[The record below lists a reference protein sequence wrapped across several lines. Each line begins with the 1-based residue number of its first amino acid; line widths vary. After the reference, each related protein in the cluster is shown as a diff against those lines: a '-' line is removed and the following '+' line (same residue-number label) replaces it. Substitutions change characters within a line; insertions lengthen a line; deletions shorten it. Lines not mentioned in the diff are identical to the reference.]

1 MILNP
6 LTILTALAVVLIGS
20 LVGGRI
26 AARLHVPRVTG
37 YLVIGLLAG
46 PSFADLVGLPYA
58 IPPQALAELQLL
70 TDIALVLI
78 LVTIGGQFRTETLRR
93 WHKRIIYFSVGDFGV
108 TFLSVATTTLL
119 CNLLILKFSVVGM
132 SLWQT
137 SLFFSIF
144 LGIIAIA
151 TAPAATLMVV
161 REYEA
166 EGPAT
171 SAILT
176 LVGLNNFVSIFL
188 FAIAAHVLLQPEA
201 GISQLLFNMFGP
213 VLFGG
218 LTGFILS
225 VWAQRLELKS
235 EYKILILGG
244 VASCAAISHWLA
256 LDPLLTGLAMGVV
269 LANSS
274 PRWHL
279 IRDTLREVDY
289 PLYVAFFVVAG
300 ANLHIETLSHI
311 GVLGVAYVVARTA
324 GKIFGSIWGA
334 RLGQFDREK
343 GYHVGISLLAQAGV
357 AIGLASSLASA
368 WPEGGKLLETV
379 VLGSVIVF
387 ELIGPLAVRHGLVRA
402 GEVPILS
409 LLQKKAPIGAVEGL
423 HNVVHHF
430 RASLGMPEGHRLDDP
445 GDILVKH
452 IMRRNVETVMNDTQ
466 FNELL
471 RLIAHSRYD
480 RFPVIDEQNH
490 FIGMIDY
497 TEIRNLLF
505 EPSLAQLVVASDL
518 ATPAHHAVAPEQT
531 LREAM
536 KILQLNR
543 NISFFPVID
552 PEEPEHLLGI
562 LSQNDVLAAFRRKE
576 ID

>member
-1 MILNP
+1 MTLTPLIIL
-6 LTILTALAVVLIGS
+6 ASLAVVLIGS
-20 LVGGRI
+20 LIGGRL
-26 AARLHVPRVTG
+26 AARMHVPRVTG

-46 PSFADLVGLPYA
+46 PSFADLFGLPYL
-58 IPPQALAELQLL
+58 ISPQALNELQLL
-70 TDIALVLI
+70 TDVALVLI
-78 LVTIGGQFRTETLRR
+78 LVTIGGQFRTENLHR
-93 WHKRIIYFSVGDFGV
+93 WRKRIIYFSFGEVGI
-108 TFLSVATTTLL
+108 TFLSVALATLV
-119 CNLLILKFSVVGM
+119 CNLFLLKFSVAGL

-176 LVGLNNFVSIFL
+176 LVGLNNFISIFA
-188 FAIAAHVLLQPEA
+188 FAIAAHVLLHPTSDI
-201 GISQLLFNMFGP
+201 GLLLHRLLGP
-213 VLFGG
+213 LLIGG
-218 LTGFILS
+218 VTGFILS
-225 VWAQRLELKS
+225 VWAQRLELSS
-235 EYKILILGG
+235 EFKILILGG
-244 VASCAAISHWLA
+244 VTISAAASHWLDF
-256 LDPLLTGLAMGVV
+256 DPLLTGLAMGVV

-279 IRDTLREVDY
+279 IRDALREVDY

-300 ANLHIETLSHI
+300 ANLHIETLGHI
-311 GVLGVAYVVARTA
+311 GIIGVAYVLSRTA
-324 GKIFGSIWGA
+324 GKVFGSIWGA
-334 RLGQFDREK
+334 RLGQFDSEK
-343 GYHVGISLLAQAGV
+343 GFHVGISLLAQAGV
-357 AIGLASSLASA
+357 AIGLANSLAID
-368 WPEGGKLLETV
+368 WPEGGNLIKTV

-409 LLQKKAPIGAVEGL
+409 LLQKKTPIGAVEGL

-430 RASLGMPEGHRLDDP
+430 RTSLGMPVGHRLDDP
-445 GDILVKH
+445 GDIMVKH
-452 IMRRNVETVMNDTQ
+452 IMRRNVETIQNDTR

-480 RFPVIDEQNH
+480 RFPVVDERNH

-536 KILQLNR
+536 KTLQQNR
-543 NISFFPVID
+543 NISFFPVVD

-562 LSQNDVLAAFRRKE
+562 LSQNDLLAAFRRKE

>member
-1 MILNP
+1 MTLNP
-6 LTILTALAVVLIGS
+6 LTILTAMAVVLIGS
-20 LVGGRI
+20 LVGGRL

-37 YLVIGLLAG
+37 YLVVGLLAG
-46 PSFADLVGLPYA
+46 PSFADLFGLPYA
-58 IPPQALAELQLL
+58 ITPQALDELRLL

-78 LVTIGGQFRTETLRR
+78 LVTIGGQFRTENLRR
-93 WHKRIIYFSVGDFGV
+93 WHKRIIYFSLGEIGL
-108 TFLSVATTTLL
+108 TFIVVALTTFF
-119 CNLLILKFSVVGM
+119 CNFLVLRFSVDGI
-132 SLWQT
+132 SLLQT
-137 SLFFSIF
+137 SFYFSIF

-151 TAPAATLMVV
+151 TAPAATLMVI

-166 EGPAT
+166 EGPST

-176 LVGLNNFVSIFL
+176 LVGLNNFISIFA
-188 FAIAAHVLLQPEA
+188 FAIAAHLILHPSTDLGLL
-201 GISQLLFNMFGP
+201 LVNLFGP
-213 VLFGG
+213 LLLGG

-225 VWAQRLELKS
+225 VWAQRLELPS
-235 EYKILILGG
+235 EYKIIILGG
-244 VASCAAISHWLA
+244 VATCAATSHWLN

-279 IRDTLREVDY
+279 MRDALREVDY
-289 PLYVAFFVVAG
+289 PLYVAFFVIAG
-300 ANLHIETLSHI
+300 ANLHIETLGHI
-311 GVLGVAYVVARTA
+311 GMIGIAYVVARVV
-324 GKIFGSIWGA
+324 GKILGAIWGA
-334 RLGQFDREK
+334 RLGQFHRDK
-343 GYHVGISLLAQAGV
+343 GYNVGLGLLAQAGV
-357 AIGLASSLASA
+357 AIGLASSLASE
-368 WPEGGKLLETV
+368 WPGGGQLLQTV
-379 VLGSVIVF
+379 ILGSVIVF
-387 ELIGPLAVRHGLVRA
+387 ELVGPLAVRHGLVRA

-409 LLQKKAPIGAVEGL
+409 LLQKKAPIGAVEGV

-430 RASLGMPEGHRLDDP
+430 RASLGLPEGHRLDDP

-452 IMRRNVETVMNDTQ
+452 IMRRNVETVQNDTR

-471 RLIAHSRYD
+471 QLIAHSRYD
-480 RFPVIDEQNH
+480 RFPVVDGQNH
-490 FIGMIDY
+490 FVGMIDY

-518 ATPAHHAVAPEQT
+518 ATPAHHAIAPEQT

-536 KILQLNR
+536 KTLQLNR
-543 NISFFPVID
+543 NISFFPVVD

-562 LSQNDVLAAFRRKE
+562 LNQNDVLAAFRRKE

>member
-1 MILNP
+1 MTLDPLIIL
-6 LTILTALAVVLIGS
+6 AAMAVVLIGS
-20 LVGGRI
+20 LIGGRV

-37 YLVIGLLAG
+37 YLLIGLFAG
-46 PSFADLVGLPYA
+46 PSFADLFGLPYA
-58 IPPQALAELQLL
+58 ITPQALEELQLL

-78 LVTIGGQFRTETLRR
+78 LVTIGGQFQTENLRR
-93 WHKRIIYFSVGDFGV
+93 WRKRIVYFSLGEIGL
-108 TFLSVATTTLL
+108 TFAAVAVATFF
-119 CNLLILKFSVVGM
+119 CNLLFLKFSVSGL
-132 SLWQT
+132 SLVQT
-137 SLFFSIF
+137 SFYFSIF
-144 LGIIAIA
+144 LGIISIA
-151 TAPAATLMVV
+151 TAPAATLMVI

-166 EGPAT
+166 EGPST

-176 LVGLNNFVSIFL
+176 LVGLNNFISIFA
-188 FAIAAHVLLQPEA
+188 FAIAAHLLLHPTSDL
-201 GISQLLFNMFGP
+201 GLLLVNLFGP
-213 VLFGG
+213 LILGS

-225 VWAQRLELKS
+225 VWAQRLELSS
-235 EYKILILGG
+235 EYKIIILGG
-244 VASCAAISHWLA
+244 VTTCAAVSHWLK

-279 IRDTLREVDY
+279 MRDALREVDY
-289 PLYVAFFVVAG
+289 PLYVAFFVIAG

-311 GVLGVAYVVARTA
+311 GIIGISYVAARTI
-324 GKIFGSIWGA
+324 GKILGSIWGA
-334 RLGQFDREK
+334 RLGRFHRDM
-343 GYHVGISLLAQAGV
+343 GFNVGLSLLAQAGV
-357 AIGLASSLASA
+357 AIGLASSLASE
-368 WPEGGKLLETV
+368 WPDGGALLQTV

-387 ELIGPLAVRHGLVRA
+387 ELVGPLAVRHGLVRA

-409 LLQKKAPIGAVEGL
+409 LLQKKAPIGTVEGL

-430 RASLGMPEGHRLDDP
+430 RGSLGMPEGHRLDDP
-445 GDILVKH
+445 GDIMVKH
-452 IMRRNVETVMNDTQ
+452 IMRRNVETIRNNTP
-466 FNELL
+466 FNEMLN
-471 RLIAHSRYD
+471 LIAHSRYD
-480 RFPVIDEQNH
+480 CFPVVDERSH

-505 EPSLAQLVVASDL
+505 EPSLARLVVASDL
-518 ATPAHHAVAPEQT
+518 AAPAHHAIEPEQT

-536 KILQLNR
+536 QTLQLHQ
-543 NISFFPVID
+543 NISYFPVID

>member
-1 MILNP
+1 M
-6 LTILTALAVVLIGS
+6 
-20 LVGGRI
+20 
-26 AARLHVPRVTG
+26 
-37 YLVIGLLAG
+37 
-46 PSFADLVGLPYA
+46 
-58 IPPQALAELQLL
+58 
-70 TDIALVLI
+70 
-78 LVTIGGQFRTETLRR
+78 
-93 WHKRIIYFSVGDFGV
+93 
-108 TFLSVATTTLL
+108 
-119 CNLLILKFSVVGM
+119 
-132 SLWQT
+132 
-137 SLFFSIF
+137 
-144 LGIIAIA
+144 
-151 TAPAATLMVV
+151 
-161 REYEA
+161 
-166 EGPAT
+166 
-171 SAILT
+171 
-176 LVGLNNFVSIFL
+176 VGLNNFIAIFA
-188 FAIAAHVLLQPEA
+188 FAIAAHVILHPTSDIGL
-201 GISQLLFNMFGP
+201 LLFRLGGP
-213 VLFGG
+213 LLLGG

-225 VWAQRLELKS
+225 VWAQRLELPS

-244 VASCAAISHWLA
+244 VAACAATSHWLDF
-256 LDPLLTGLAMGVV
+256 DPLLTGLAMGVV

-279 IRDTLREVDY
+279 IRDALREVDY

-300 ANLHIETLSHI
+300 ANLHIETLGHI
-311 GVLGVAYVVARTA
+311 GVIGVVYVLARTT
-324 GKIFGSIWGA
+324 GKILGAIWGA

-357 AIGLASSLASA
+357 AIGLASSLAA
-368 WPEGGKLLETV
+368 EWPEGGKLLETV

-409 LLQKKAPIGAVEGL
+409 LLQKKAPIGAVEGV

-452 IMRRNVETVMNDTQ
+452 IMRRNVETIQNDTR

-480 RFPVIDEQNH
+480 RFPVVDERSH

-518 ATPAHHAVAPEQT
+518 ATPAHHAIDPEQT

-536 KILQLNR
+536 KTLQRHR
-543 NISFFPVID
+543 NISFFPVIH

-562 LSQNDVLAAFRRKE
+562 LNQNDVLAAFRRKE
-576 ID
+576 IE

>member
-1 MILNP
+1 MTLNP

-20 LVGGRI
+20 LIGGRL
-26 AARLHVPRVTG
+26 AARMHVPRVTG

-46 PSFADLVGLPYA
+46 PSFADLFGLPYA
-58 IPPQALAELQLL
+58 ITPQALQELQLL
-70 TDIALVLI
+70 TDVALVLI

-93 WHKRIIYFSVGDFGV
+93 WQQRIAYFSCGEIGL
-108 TFLSVATTTLL
+108 TFLTVAFATLV
-119 CNLLILKFSVVGM
+119 CNAFILKFSVPGM

-144 LGIIAIA
+144 LGIISIA
-151 TAPAATLMVV
+151 TAPAATLMVI

-176 LVGLNNFVSIFL
+176 LVGLNNFISIFT
-188 FAIAAHVLLQPEA
+188 FAIAAHFLLHPA
-201 GISQLLFNMFGP
+201 ADIGLLLAKLFGP
-213 VLFGG
+213 ILFGG
-218 LTGFILS
+218 MTGFILS

-244 VASCAAISHWLA
+244 VASCAAISHWLD

-300 ANLHIETLSHI
+300 ANLHIETLGHI
-311 GVLGVAYVVARTA
+311 GIIGIAYVVARTA
-324 GKIFGSIWGA
+324 GKILGSIWGA
-334 RLGQFDREK
+334 KMGQFDREK
-343 GYHVGISLLAQAGV
+343 GYHVGLSLLAQAGV
-357 AIGLASSLASA
+357 AIGLASSLASE

-409 LLQKKAPIGAVEGL
+409 LLQKKTPVGAVEGL

-452 IMRRNVETVMNDTQ
+452 IMRRNVETIRNDTQ

-480 RFPVIDEQNH
+480 RFPVVDERNH

-518 ATPAHHAVAPEQT
+518 AAPAHHAVEPEQT

-536 KILQLNR
+536 KTLQLHR
-543 NISFFPVID
+543 NISFFPVIN

-576 ID
+576 IE